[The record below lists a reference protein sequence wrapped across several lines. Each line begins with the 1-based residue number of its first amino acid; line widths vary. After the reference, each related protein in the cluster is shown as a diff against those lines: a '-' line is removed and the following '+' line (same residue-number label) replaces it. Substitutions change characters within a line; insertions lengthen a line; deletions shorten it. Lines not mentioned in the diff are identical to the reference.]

1 MVKEEMK
8 KNQNQMVK
16 LTRQMLRDDLS
27 LKVTTFQLTLQS
39 VQWHGDQVKLDMYG
53 VMGVRGGVLLHPDLT
68 SAHLPLLAQYSW

>member
-16 LTRQMLRDDLS
+16 LKRQMLRDDLS

-39 VQWHGDQVKLDMYG
+39 VQ
-53 VMGVRGGVLLHPDLT
+53 
-68 SAHLPLLAQYSW
+68 